1 MEHIPFAGPD
11 LHAKRNRPKTVKLS
25 AHTRKDP
32 LGFFADTKRQY
43 PSLAEFS
50 NRKLAGIFKV
60 IGETFANEVLT
71 NRQGI
76 KLPGGLGGVVI
87 CLSKPS
93 EKTRLYNI
101 DFNTSKQLGFKVPY
115 SNGLTDGNIAKIY
128 YTANVH
134 GGKFK
139 EKYQCSFQPCRKLQ
153 RAVSAV
159 MKTELGYKN
168 YLFKSKKQ
176 NVASLFHKTKP
187 GKPTWRQK
195 KAINEEKNRQR
206 YLREEYNEFDFTD

>member
-1 MEHIPFAGPD
+1 M
-11 LHAKRNRPKTVKLS
+11 
-25 AHTRKDP
+25 
-32 LGFFADTKRQY
+32 
-43 PSLAEFS
+43 
-50 NRKLAGIFKV
+50 KV
-60 IGETFANEVLT
+60 INNTLADEVVT
-71 NRQGI
+71 NRNGI

-115 SNGLTDGNIAKIY
+115 SNDPTDGNIAKIY

-134 GGKFK
+134 GGKFRK
-139 EKYQCSFQPCRKLQ
+139 QYQCSFEPCRKLQ
-153 RAVSAV
+153 RAVSAI
-159 MKTELGYKN
+159 MKTELGYKK

-195 KAINEEKNRQR
+195 KVIKEEVERQR
-206 YLREEYNEFDFTD
+206 YLREEYNEFDFAE